1 MKQSVHSA
9 GYYNKN
15 GKEMNFTVEICREII
30 IMSELPGIVFFYNIF
45 QGGMESTKSEGNRVT
60 KLENIIRIPCNG
72 GTVFHSFNVLMLNY
86 I

>member
-30 IMSELPGIVFFYNIF
+30 IMSEIHGIVFFTAFDKVEWNL
-45 QGGMESTKSEGNRVT
+45 QNQKATM
-60 KLENIIRIPCNG
+60 
-72 GTVFHSFNVLMLNY
+72 
-86 I
+86 